1 MSNSSPQPS
10 PSSNQTFQQEGS
22 CYTHSRRQV
31 WCWPQTCSSRHLPS
45 DITMTFRLND
55 WSPLELKNSS
65 FAKEQVIL
73 SKTTWFWSQ
82 THVGPNSLSTPVPQT
97 CLQPGPPRFSQ
108 NQRSPSR
115 LPTKKLILNQIE
127 FLTTSSSVLPDFN
140 HFHSDKLFKKIFILY
155 MGKGNF

>member
-1 MSNSSPQPS
+1 
-10 PSSNQTFQQEGS
+10 
-22 CYTHSRRQV
+22 
-31 WCWPQTCSSRHLPS
+31 
-45 DITMTFRLND
+45 MTFRLND